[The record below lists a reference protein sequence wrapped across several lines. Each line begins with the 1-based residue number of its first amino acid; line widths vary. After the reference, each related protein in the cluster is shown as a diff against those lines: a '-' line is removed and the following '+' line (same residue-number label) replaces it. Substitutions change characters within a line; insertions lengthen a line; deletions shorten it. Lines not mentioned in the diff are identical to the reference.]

1 MPTEHAR
8 ARRACA
14 PHTRSALADVARRS
28 LVCASFVTATGEEE
42 AEQEAEQEAAVSSTV
57 VVVALAAEAG
67 APQQRAAR
75 SHPLSVATT
84 RANP

>member
-1 MPTEHAR
+1 MPTRAC

-42 AEQEAEQEAAVSSTV
+42 AEQEAAEEEV
-57 VVVALAAEAG
+57 VVVAALAAEAG

-75 SHPLSVATT
+75 SRPLSVATT

>member
-42 AEQEAEQEAAVSSTV
+42 AEQEAAEEEVV

>member
-8 ARRACA
+8 ARPRVRA
-14 PHTRSALADVARRS
+14 TRSALADVARRS
-28 LVCASFVTATGEEE
+28 LVCASFVTAMGEEE
-42 AEQEAEQEAAVSSTV
+42 AEQEAAEEEVV